1 VRTLVILGPTAS
13 GKTQLAI
20 ELAKRL
26 NGEIIS
32 ADSMQVYRGMD
43 IGTAKPTLA
52 ERQEIPHHLID
63 IKNPDEEWT
72 AADFVEQVNK
82 LAPEIIARDRQPIVV
97 GGTGLYLWSLL
108 EGYSFAPQPD
118 SQEIRKRLNNNPTP
132 VLYALLSTIDP
143 IAASKINLNDKKRI
157 VRALEVYELTGKRM
171 SEVQNKMEPET
182 KRLGSISNEEPRSS
196 FAGSEK
202 ILIGLTLPRDDLYV
216 RINQRVDKMISR
228 GLINEVKALLA
239 RGYAKNLNAFQAL
252 GYKEVIDCLDGKM
265 DKERLIGELKKRTR
279 NFAKRQMTWFKRFQD
294 VKWFEVPF
302 DTMAVLDY
310 IKSV

>member
-1 VRTLVILGPTAS
+1 
-13 GKTQLAI
+13 
-20 ELAKRL
+20 
-26 NGEIIS
+26 
-32 ADSMQVYRGMD
+32 
-43 IGTAKPTLA
+43 
-52 ERQEIPHHLID
+52 
-63 IKNPDEEWT
+63 
-72 AADFVEQVNK
+72 
-82 LAPEIIARDRQPIVV
+82 
-97 GGTGLYLWSLL
+97 
-108 EGYSFAPQPD
+108 
-118 SQEIRKRLNNNPTP
+118 